1 MYEREGRS
9 KSEGLREQH
18 DWETKGKMK
27 IQDVVKP
34 TSLTALGWGNIV
46 YLCPGILVPQNKN
59 GIVEASS
66 DDDDGV

>member
-1 MYEREGRS
+1 
-9 KSEGLREQH
+9 
-18 DWETKGKMK
+18 MK
-27 IQDVVKP
+27 IHDVVKP
-34 TSLTALGWGNIV
+34 TSLTALGCGNMM